1 MNCYMIAL
9 PPGSAVTAEEV
20 TSAFDEDNRHEIIP
34 GQVWVVASDRHDS
47 PTAVC
52 AALGIWPSKENGS
65 SRGGVVVKVS
75 GYFGLFN
82 NALWEKMALWR
93 AP

>member
-1 MNCYMIAL
+1 M
-9 PPGSAVTAEEV
+9 TARPQ
-20 TSAFDEDNRHEIIP
+20 S
-34 GQVWVVASDRHDS
+34 VAE
-47 PTAVC
+47 
-52 AALGIWPSKENGS
+52 LGIWPSKENGS
-65 SRGGVVVKVS
+65 SRGGVVVEVS